1 MKGRKIPFVI
11 GLVLLSSTG
20 GAAIAQTELPFLLKE
35 AALMLPL
42 QIAALSYVAWYWRN
56 RNRSDRARSHDN
68 VKSV

>member
-42 QIAALSYVAWYWRN
+42 QIAALGYVAWYWRN

-68 VKSV
+68 IKSV